1 MALALAFHGLWYVL
15 VLMVH
20 LRATLSLNMAARTE
34 PHFFVFA
41 KRLRL
46 CDERFMLSP
55 PYVVASPMAAAPP
68 AAGLVL
74 PLPWQMV
81 AGALGTSCACMISHP
96 LEVAKARLQ
105 VDGELARHARQYRGL
120 GHAARSIAMKEGVR
134 GLWAGIVPGIMFQV
148 RAYVCL
154 ALLALWH
161 NALLTVV
168 R

>member
-1 MALALAFHGLWYVL
+1 MRG
-15 VLMVH
+15 
-20 LRATLSLNMAARTE
+20 
-34 PHFFVFA
+34 
-41 KRLRL
+41 
-46 CDERFMLSP
+46 MLSP
-55 PYVVASPMAAAPP
+55 PHVVASPMAAAPP
-68 AAGLVL
+68 AGLVL

-154 ALLALWH
+154 ALHALCH
-161 NALLTVV
+161 NALLTDV